1 MRDSFKFKNSHLDKI
16 NNISNDML
24 IYTRFLKSNSTININ
39 KNNTK
44 RELIKKCNSNLIS
57 PGFKENYFSMIQGV
71 LDNNNIDLISSYKD
85 KKKILDQF
93 FLNNINKDERF
104 NKKKAKI
111 LSMMDERKP
120 KRKNYLRFNSQKDIF
135 KSDKISFILNQ
146 NTFLNKFENVKH
158 KLNKNLSKKTK
169 KNVLSISQSLSS
181 TKTIN
186 NYKNSNNRNIYSSIF
201 KDSFLKNTNESNF
214 KLESNKKIN
223 SDVLEWKKKLNL
235 CKF

>member
-1 MRDSFKFKNSHLDKI
+1 M
-16 NNISNDML
+16 
-24 IYTRFLKSNSTININ
+24 
-39 KNNTK
+39 
-44 RELIKKCNSNLIS
+44 
-57 PGFKENYFSMIQGV
+57 
-71 LDNNNIDLISSYKD
+71 
-85 KKKILDQF
+85 
-93 FLNNINKDERF
+93 
-104 NKKKAKI
+104 
-111 LSMMDERKP
+111 
-120 KRKNYLRFNSQKDIF
+120 
-135 KSDKISFILNQ
+135 
-146 NTFLNKFENVKH
+146 
-158 KLNKNLSKKTK
+158 NKNLSNLSQ

>member
-1 MRDSFKFKNSHLDKI
+1 
-16 NNISNDML
+16 
-24 IYTRFLKSNSTININ
+24 
-39 KNNTK
+39 
-44 RELIKKCNSNLIS
+44 
-57 PGFKENYFSMIQGV
+57 
-71 LDNNNIDLISSYKD
+71 
-85 KKKILDQF
+85 
-93 FLNNINKDERF
+93 
-104 NKKKAKI
+104 
-111 LSMMDERKP
+111 MDERKP

-158 KLNKNLSKKTK
+158 KLNKNLSNLSQ

>member
-1 MRDSFKFKNSHLDKI
+1 M
-16 NNISNDML
+16 
-24 IYTRFLKSNSTININ
+24 Y
-39 KNNTK
+39 
-44 RELIKKCNSNLIS
+44 
-57 PGFKENYFSMIQGV
+57 
-71 LDNNNIDLISSYKD
+71 
-85 KKKILDQF
+85 
-93 FLNNINKDERF
+93 
-104 NKKKAKI
+104 
-111 LSMMDERKP
+111 ERKQ
-120 KRKNYLRFNSQKDIF
+120 KKKNYLRFNSQKDIF

-158 KLNKNLSKKTK
+158 KLNKNLSNLSQ

-186 NYKNSNNRNIYSSIF
+186 NYKNSNDRGVCSSIF